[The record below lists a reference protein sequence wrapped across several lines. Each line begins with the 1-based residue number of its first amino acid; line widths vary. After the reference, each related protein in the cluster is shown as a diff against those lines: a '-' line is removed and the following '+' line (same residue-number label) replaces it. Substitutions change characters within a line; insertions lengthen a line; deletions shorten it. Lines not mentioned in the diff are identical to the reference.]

1 MKRRRVLMKKPFDG
15 IDDGCVLQGSASTE
29 FDAVDFSR
37 FQQTRARHRHAHF
50 ADRAGLGADAQAD
63 LSHAVRTHVD
73 ELARLQHHPIRLA
86 VARVVERRDDA
97 P

>member
-1 MKRRRVLMKKPFDG
+1 MKRRRVLIKKPFDG
-15 IDDGCVLQGSASTE
+15 IDDGCFLQGPASTA

-37 FQQTRARHRHAHF
+37 FQHTRAQHHHAHF
-50 ADRAGLGADAQAD
+50 ADRADLGADAQAD
-63 LSHAVRTHVD
+63 LSHAVRAHVD
-73 ELARLQHHPIRLA
+73 ELALLQHHPIRLA